1 MAIADVRSALAV
13 LADGSATPEML
24 REIVTSFPTLRPV
37 VAAYPGTDDALLAWL
52 GGLHDPAVDAQLAK
66 RTGVAT
72 TIAAPPPPPMPTP
85 ASAAT
90 PGLITHVPTAGAS
103 APAAAAAPV
112 TPPARRRRWAVVA
125 AVLGVLVLLGGGFG
139 AAFATGLLGGSEQST
154 SAMPKRTPSAAPLRP
169 TESAAPDPTPSQPT
183 TAPAPEPQPSIA
195 GFTCW
200 DGVTH
205 PLSSSCEPPASKD
218 AAWRYLQFV
227 YPSLAGHAE
236 CEPVDSSAKGGYTGF
251 TVMWDCEL
259 GDVLLRYR
267 FWENPADA
275 VGLYNNKY
283 DAETTAES
291 YDLLVG
297 GEPVQGWLKVDRD
310 TRKGPDGVKRVV
322 STAWL
327 PEFQLSLS
335 VEGNTSKTMWAG
347 LDKIRIRPVDQVLGH
362 PENEVPGEAPI
373 SFRPT

>member
-1 MAIADVRSALAV
+1 MAIADVRSALAA

-37 VAAYPGTDDALLAWL
+37 VAAYPGADDALLAWL
-52 GGLHDPAVDAQLAK
+52 GGLHDPAVDIQLAK
-66 RTGVAT
+66 RTGVV
-72 TIAAPPPPPMPTP
+72 APPPPPMPAP
-85 ASAAT
+85 ASVAT
-90 PGLITHVPTAGAS
+90 PGLITQVPTAGAP
-103 APAAAAAPV
+103 APAAAAPAETP
-112 TPPARRRRWAVVA
+112 TGPPARRRRWPVVA
-125 AVLGVLVLLGGGFG
+125 AVLGVLVLLGGGLG
-139 AAFATGLLGGSEQST
+139 AAFATGLLDGSEQNA
-154 SAMPKRTPSAAPLRP
+154 SAAPKRTSSAAPLRP
-169 TESAAPDPTPSQPT
+169 TESAAPNPTPFQPT
-183 TAPAPEPQPSIA
+183 TEPTPEPQSSIA

-373 SFRPT
+373 SFRPA